1 MAEESLIEKA
11 LEAILPKAR
20 KRTAKPAATHS
31 QKLAAV
37 QKKLGQL
44 SRDVEKLAKL
54 VAQSQK
60 GGAKTA
66 KATTS
71 RTAKPARA
79 TTKKAARSKAR
90 VKKPL
95 KKS

>member
-44 SRDVEKLAKL
+44 
-54 VAQSQK
+54 
-60 GGAKTA
+60 
-66 KATTS
+66 
-71 RTAKPARA
+71 
-79 TTKKAARSKAR
+79 
-90 VKKPL
+90 
-95 KKS
+95 